1 MLLMQFYFLGG
12 TFPRRTLETGGG
24 PKSQKYNAFVIT
36 KACNNPNSIY
46 YRTISC
52 SCQNCSRGEL
62 VGCSNHPFVP
72 PLNMS
77 TLRIQEG
84 TPEAPLQA
92 PNATAVRDLLINL
105 QQHHSESLPT
115 FFCLGWVQ
123 NQQQPAVLMMSHLCI
138 YKHSVL
144 CHLLPPHRPV
154 VNDFSNTTVE
164 KPNPICVNSA
174 CNCPLLHPT
183 KFPFG
188 NILEVCV
195 KKVDRSYRSLFHPT
209 KDERDPGI
217 KLLQLPHTADATN
230 LFNSYAQKRL
240 KIFDDFFLHRS

>member
-1 MLLMQFYFLGG
+1 MFQIIWCTTIFITSPLSHLKHAFNAILF
-12 TFPRRTLETGGG
+12 FRWNVSRRTLETGGG
-24 PKSQKYNAFVIT
+24 PKYQKYNAFVIT

-62 VGCSNHPFVP
+62 VGCCNHPFVP

-77 TLRIQEG
+77 TLRFQEG

-123 NQQQPAVLMMSHLCI
+123 NQQQPAVLMMSHLRI

-144 CHLLPPHRPV
+144 CHLLPPTDQLSTISLIQLLKNQMQFVLILLAIVHS
-154 VNDFSNTTVE
+154 FIQ
-164 KPNPICVNSA
+164 PNF
-174 CNCPLLHPT
+174 LLATSWKSVSRRWIARTDPSSIQP
-183 KFPFG
+183 KM
-188 NILEVCV
+188 NVIL
-195 KKVDRSYRSLFHPT
+195 
-209 KDERDPGI
+209 G
-217 KLLQLPHTADATN
+217 
-230 LFNSYAQKRL
+230 
-240 KIFDDFFLHRS
+240 